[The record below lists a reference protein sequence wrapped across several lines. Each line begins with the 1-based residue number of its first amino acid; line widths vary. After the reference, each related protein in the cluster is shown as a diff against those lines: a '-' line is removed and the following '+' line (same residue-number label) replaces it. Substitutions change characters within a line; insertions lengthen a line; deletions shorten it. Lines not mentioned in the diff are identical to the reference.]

1 MWPMGRKAFV
11 ALQLLATL
19 GLVTALLGTGHAD
32 AKRKPKAPPAR
43 GIHKIEHVIVI
54 MQENRSFDHYFGT
67 FPGADGI
74 PPDVCVPD
82 PANGGCQ
89 RPFHDPNDL
98 NAGGPHGQSNASA
111 DVDGGR
117 MDGFVAQ
124 AERGRRRGC
133 KQHPNDPACS
143 QRFANPDVMGYHDAR
158 EIPNYWAYAKHF
170 VLQDHMFEPNAS
182 WSLPEPLFMV
192 SGWSATCS
200 RPGDPPSSVSAL
212 ENPPRPGPGT
222 HYDWTDLTYLLHK
235 NN

>member
-1 MWPMGRKAFV
+1 MWPMGRKALV

-19 GLVTALLGTGHAD
+19 GLATAVLGTGHAD

-98 NAGGPHGQSNASA
+98 NAGA

-170 VLQDHMFEPNAS
+170 VLQDHLFAPNRGS
-182 WSLPEPLFMV
+182 SLPVHLALV
-192 SGWSATCS
+192 SGWSARC
-200 RPGDPPSSVSAL
+200 
-212 ENPPRPGPGT
+212 
-222 HYDWTDLTYLLHK
+222 
-235 NN
+235 